1 MRSKRSVIS
10 IIRNA
15 LLLRILRLKQLI
27 SYKTLSQNITDSE
40 NVTKTNKQI
49 IWYNLQTLGNQ
60 TNHYYQR
67 NAIQ

>member
-10 IIRNA
+10 IIRSA
-15 LLLRILRLKQLI
+15 LLLRILRLKPLI

>member
-10 IIRNA
+10 IIRSA